1 MWVDETMKWLA
12 LDALLLELE
21 GQDII
26 IEGKNLSQKMKEV
39 ESECQKQ

>member
-1 MWVDETMKWLA
+1 MFEEMMKALS

-26 IEGKNLSQKMKEV
+26 IEGKNLSQKVKEV